1 MKLSE
6 IEIAEF
12 DRYMEKYNF
21 NDTFAGKTFLVTGCK
36 GIVGSGVIKWLLQL
50 NQMNDLK
57 INIIAS
63 TRNPQDIPDYIEDKD
78 AIEFCEF
85 GKEKS
90 FCNNR
95 RIDYIIHA
103 ASPTGNTFHK
113 AHPVESLRVIV
124 DSTERMLE
132 IAADNPG
139 CTMLYISSEEVYG
152 LPKSEEPI
160 SEDYVGAV
168 DSLNIRSCYPLG
180 KKVCE
185 LLCFNYFTEYGIDV
199 KIIRPTVIHGL
210 LQKYSEQRVVN
221 EILRCIVE
229 NKNLVMKSAGL
240 TKKCLMYSLDAIA
253 AMFTVL
259 IKGKAGEA
267 YNTSNSDTFMPVRDL
282 AQRLFEKFNPSIQV
296 EFAGQDTAVSEGYL
310 PQRSLLQDISKIES
324 LGWEPITPLEKIYE
338 VDIERFTMHV

>member
-6 IEIAEF
+6 IEKQEF
-12 DRYMEKYNF
+12 ERYIEKYDF
-21 NDTFAGKTFLVTGCK
+21 SESFKGKTLLVTGCK
-36 GIVGSGVIKWLLQL
+36 GIVGSGVIKWLLNL
-50 NQMNDLK
+50 NYCQDLGAH
-57 INIIAS
+57 IIAS
-63 TRNPQDIPDYIEDKD
+63 TRKPQDIPDYIEVGDS
-78 AIEFCEF
+78 IEFCEF
-85 GKEKS
+85 GQEDI
-90 FCNNR
+90 FCVGKH
-95 RIDYIIHA
+95 IDYIIHA

-113 AHPVESLRVIV
+113 AYPVESLRVIV
-124 DSTERMLE
+124 DSTERILE

-152 LPKSEEPI
+152 LLKSEEPI

-259 IKGKAGEA
+259 TKGKAGEA
-267 YNTSNSDTFMPVRDL
+267 YNTSNSDTFITVRDL
-282 AQRLFEKFNPSIQV
+282 AQRLFEKFNPFIQV
-296 EFAGQDTAVSEGYL
+296 EFAGQDTATSEGYL
-310 PQRSLLQDISKIES
+310 PQRSLLQDISKIKS

-338 VDIERFTMHV
+338 VDIERFTKQV